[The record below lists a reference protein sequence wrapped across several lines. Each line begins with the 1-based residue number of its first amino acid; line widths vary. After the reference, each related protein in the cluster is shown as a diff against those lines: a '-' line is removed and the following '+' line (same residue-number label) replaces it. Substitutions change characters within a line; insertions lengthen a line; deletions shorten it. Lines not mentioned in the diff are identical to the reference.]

1 MDVPLPGSRD
11 CIECQ
16 QCLFGQRR
24 EELDCEE
31 RISARLFM
39 HEVR

>member
-11 CIECQ
+11 RIECQ
-16 QCLFGQRR
+16 QSLFGQRR

-31 RISARLFM
+31 RISASLLM
-39 HEVR
+39 HKLH